1 MKNIEKNTSLFN
13 IPGWGAG
20 YFFINEA
27 GHLCARPRAQDSE
40 QHVVLVDVAA
50 KAAAQ
55 GLTLPILLRFDDILQ
70 HRAQMLTRA
79 FAAAKEKF
87 EYTGT
92 YTAVY
97 PIKVNQQRQV
107 IDHVL
112 ATPDA
117 RIGLEAG
124 SKPELMA
131 VLALSPVDKDS
142 IIICNGYK
150 DREYIQ
156 LALIGNELG
165 HQVYIIIEKISE
177 LEVVLNEAKRMN
189 VTPKLGFRVRLASM
203 GKGRWQNTGG
213 EKAKFGLSSEQVL
226 SAIETLRE
234 HNLLHCLHALHM
246 HMGSQMAHIR
256 DIQHGLL
263 EVVRFYVELHHLG
276 VNIQMIDIGGG
287 LAVDY
292 TGTQTRED
300 FSMSYSIDE
309 YAYNVVRTFYE
320 ACVTHELPQPHILT
334 EAGRSMMAHH
344 AVLITNIVD
353 REAVNDNVV
362 HALDEDEPIVLQEL
376 SDTLSGLSNLS
387 PTEAYHNALHGMQEA
402 QSLFIYG
409 VLNLQQRAKAENLYH
424 TICRQV
430 RDRLNPLVR
439 AHAKVIDEL
448 NEKLAAK
455 VFANFSVF
463 QSLPDAWALDQPFP
477 ILPLSRLDEV
487 LTERSIIQD
496 LTCDSD
502 GQVELYVDNMGVETT
517 LPLPTHD
524 ENKPYLLGFFLAGA
538 YQEILGDMH
547 NLFGDA
553 DSVHVRLEKDGSY
566 SLHHAKCGD
575 MVSDVLRYVG
585 FDSKELLSAFR
596 RKMAQTDL
604 SADIKAQY
612 LDRLEQ
618 GLSAYTYLG

>member
-1 MKNIEKNTSLFN
+1 
-13 IPGWGAG
+13 
-20 YFFINEA
+20 
-27 GHLCARPRAQDSE
+27 
-40 QHVVLVDVAA
+40 
-50 KAAAQ
+50 
-55 GLTLPILLRFDDILQ
+55 
-70 HRAQMLTRA
+70 MLTRA
-79 FAAAKEKF
+79 FANAKNKF
-87 EYTGT
+87 NYTGQ

-107 IDHVL
+107 IEHVL

-117 RIGLEAG
+117 HVGLEAG

-131 VLALSPVDKDS
+131 VLALSPADS
-142 IIICNGYK
+142 KSLIICNGYK
-150 DREYIQ
+150 DKEYIQ

-165 HQVYIIIEKISE
+165 HQVYIIIEKLSE
-177 LEVVLNEAKRMN
+177 LEVVLSEAKRMKIE
-189 VTPKLGFRVRLASM
+189 PKIGFRVRLASM

-226 SAIETLRE
+226 SGIQSLKD
-234 HNLLHCLHALHM
+234 HHLLHCFHALHM

-263 EVVRFYVELHHLG
+263 EGVRFYAELRQLG
-276 VNIQMIDIGGG
+276 VDIKIVDIGGG

-292 TGTQTRED
+292 TGTQTRAD
-300 FSMSYSIDE
+300 FSMNYSLEE
-309 YAYNVVRTFYE
+309 YAHNVVRIFSE
-320 ACVTHELPQPHILT
+320 ACKTYELPQPHIIT

-344 AVLITNIVD
+344 AVLITNLVD
-353 REAVNDNVV
+353 REAANGYGAEIV
-362 HALDEDEPIVLQEL
+362 AEDDPSVLQEL
-376 SDTLSGLSNLS
+376 AETLATVSTLS
-387 PTEAYHNALHGMQEA
+387 PTEAYHNALHGLHEA
-402 QSLFIYG
+402 QNLFVYG
-409 VLNLQQRAKAENLYH
+409 ALNLKQRAIAESLYH
-424 TICRQV
+424 AICRQV
-430 RDRLNPLVR
+430 RERLNPLVR
-439 AHAKVIDEL
+439 AHAKVLDEL
-448 NEKLAAK
+448 NEKLATK
-455 VFANFSVF
+455 IFANFSVF

-477 ILPLSRLDEV
+477 VLPLSRLDET
-487 LTERSIIQD
+487 LSERGIVQD

-502 GQVELYVDNMGVETT
+502 GQIGLYVDNMGVETS
-517 LPLPTHD
+517 LPLPAHD

-553 DSVHVRLEKDGSY
+553 DSVHVQLEPDGSY

-596 RKMAQTDL
+596 RKMAQVDL
-604 SADIKAQY
+604 SPDKKAQY
-612 LDRLEQ
+612 LARLEQ

>member
-1 MKNIEKNTSLFN
+1 MKNIEKNNSLFN

-20 YFFINEA
+20 YFFINEE
-27 GHLCARPRAQDSE
+27 GQLCARPRAQDST
-40 QHVVLVDVAA
+40 HAVALTDVAT
-50 KAAAQ
+50 KAMAQ
-55 GLTLPILLRFDDILQ
+55 GLSLPILLRFADILQ
-70 HRAQMLTRA
+70 HRAQILTRA
-79 FAAAKEKF
+79 FASAKAKF
-87 EYTGT
+87 SYTGA

-107 IDHVL
+107 IEHVL
-112 ATPDA
+112 DA
-117 RIGLEAG
+117 KDAHVGLEAG

-131 VLALSPVDKDS
+131 VLALSPTQRES

-150 DREYIQ
+150 DKEYIQ

-165 HQVYIIIEKISE
+165 HHVYIIIEKISE
-177 LEVVLNEAKRMN
+177 LEVVLSEAKRMGI
-189 VTPKLGFRVRLASM
+189 TPKIGFRVRLASM

-226 SAIETLRE
+226 SAIETLKE
-234 HNLLHCLHALHM
+234 HNLLHCLQVLHM

-263 EVVRFYVELHHLG
+263 EVVRFYAELHHLG
-276 VNIQMIDIGGG
+276 VNIQIVDIGGG

-300 FSMSYSIDE
+300 FSMNYSLEE
-309 YAYNVVRTFYE
+309 YAYNVVRTFSE
-320 ACVTHELPQPHILT
+320 ACKTHELPQPHIIT

-353 REAVNDNVV
+353 REAVNGHDVYVV
-362 HALDEDEPIVLQEL
+362 SEEEPAVLQEL
-376 SDTLSGLSNLS
+376 ADTLSALSSLS
-387 PTEAYHNALHGMQEA
+387 PTEAYHNALHGMNEA
-402 QSLFIYG
+402 QSLFVYG
-409 VLNLQQRAKAENLYH
+409 VLNLQQRAKAESLYH
-424 TICRQV
+424 AICRQV
-430 RDRLNPLVR
+430 RERLNPLVR
-439 AHAKVIDEL
+439 AHAKVLDEL
-448 NEKLAAK
+448 NEKLATK
-455 VFANFSVF
+455 TFANFSVF

-477 ILPLSRLDEV
+477 ILPLSRLDET
-487 LTERSIIQD
+487 LSERGIIQD

-502 GQVELYVDNMGVETT
+502 GQIGLYVDNMGVETSM
-517 LPLPTHD
+517 PLPVHD

-553 DSVHVRLEKDGSY
+553 DSVHVQLEEDGSY

-575 MVSDVLRYVG
+575 MISDVLRYVG

-596 RKMAQTDL
+596 RKMAQVDL
-604 SADIKAQY
+604 SQDKKSQY
-612 LDRLEQ
+612 LARLEQ

>member
-1 MKNIEKNTSLFN
+1 
-13 IPGWGAG
+13 
-20 YFFINEA
+20 
-27 GHLCARPRAQDSE
+27 
-40 QHVVLVDVAA
+40 
-50 KAAAQ
+50 
-55 GLTLPILLRFDDILQ
+55 
-70 HRAQMLTRA
+70 
-79 FAAAKEKF
+79 
-87 EYTGT
+87 
-92 YTAVY
+92 
-97 PIKVNQQRQV
+97 
-107 IDHVL
+107 
-112 ATPDA
+112 
-117 RIGLEAG
+117 
-124 SKPELMA
+124 
-131 VLALSPVDKDS
+131 
-142 IIICNGYK
+142 
-150 DREYIQ
+150 
-156 LALIGNELG
+156 
-165 HQVYIIIEKISE
+165 
-177 LEVVLNEAKRMN
+177 
-189 VTPKLGFRVRLASM
+189 
-203 GKGRWQNTGG
+203 
-213 EKAKFGLSSEQVL
+213 
-226 SAIETLRE
+226 
-234 HNLLHCLHALHM
+234 
-246 HMGSQMAHIR
+246 
-256 DIQHGLL
+256 
-263 EVVRFYVELHHLG
+263 
-276 VNIQMIDIGGG
+276 
-287 LAVDY
+287 
-292 TGTQTRED
+292 
-300 FSMSYSIDE
+300 
-309 YAYNVVRTFYE
+309 
-320 ACVTHELPQPHILT
+320 
-334 EAGRSMMAHH
+334 
-344 AVLITNIVD
+344 
-353 REAVNDNVV
+353 
-362 HALDEDEPIVLQEL
+362 
-376 SDTLSGLSNLS
+376 
-387 PTEAYHNALHGMQEA
+387 
-402 QSLFIYG
+402 